1 MVKFVHYINGDA
13 SAPPTQNLPA
23 SVDDI
28 VQRVQPN
35 DLVKSACAS
44 VVGLV
49 TDDFFEDVLLDTA
62 DIPDSSAEK
71 RFKATYPP
79 TDMSTSSFTI
89 LKQPTLDIN
98 CRTLR
103 SKNSPESFLK
113 IVSNAYSGV
122 QRNEGAGTKL
132 QCNLIS
138 QQPDT
143 DSMII
148 NAFEFDSEIEY
159 WGFVGE
165 IKRAISNINTNIK
178 PEEGSQCGY
187 CHFLPSATQGNVDHS
202 TGSAGGAKAAPAVP
216 QRAAHRPSGGG
227 GFLGSLFSA
236 QKDAVP
242 RTHRWE
248 VSGSS
253 LVIVDTHSQ
262 YRGNHLTPLLHASFA
277 APSSFYCCFFC
288 SLRYPL

>member
-1 MVKFVHYINGDA
+1 MVKFVHYIHGDA
-13 SAPPTQNLPA
+13 SAPPAQSLPG

-28 VQRVQPN
+28 LQRVQPN
-35 DLVKSACAS
+35 ELVKSACTS

-49 TDDFFEDVLLDTA
+49 TDDFFEDVLLDTT
-62 DIPDSSAEK
+62 DISDSSAEK

-159 WGFVGE
+159 WSFVGE

-178 PEEGSQCGY
+178 AEEGNQSGY
-187 CHFLPSATQGNVDHS
+187 CHFLPSANQGSVDQ
-202 TGSAGGAKAAPAVP
+202 TAGTAGGARTSTAAP

-227 GFLGSLFSA
+227 GFLGSLFSG

-253 LVIVDTHSQ
+253 LVITDTHSQ
-262 YRGNHLTPLLHASFA
+262 FRGTSHNLCYTVQIL
-277 APSSFYCCFFC
+277 C
-288 SLRYPL
+288 